1 MASDF
6 YKTFLDILRSSAS
19 ASSRT
24 LPTEEQTL
32 LFCTELVRSGE
43 LHAPAAVLK
52 RISAL
57 HAQAVDEYQQLESE
71 YEQLE
76 SEHQPWLDSHTFEE
90 YPQECLR
97 RQRELTEKRVAQA
110 DKSELLTTLLKTENS
125 ILKSTITFMEDPDA
139 ITTKKLTQWTGDL
152 YQYSKLSNAA
162 SSLHPITP
170 LVKAWLDTPP
180 FVNPEKRSRR
190 ILPKELR
197 DSKCAQQ
204 GELFPIGRIHENNL
218 LQQLL
223 PLPAFNSP
231 SVIVPVL
238 PLDFYEYTGG
248 KTESPGRGA
257 PLGLRLWIYT
267 IAALPLARRNQGRT
281 KMQTT
286 LRDLRD
292 WTYPNGWERKRH
304 LPAITQGL
312 REMHNY
318 RVTWERREWI
328 LVSVLALPTAST
340 QLEDPLPLAVEF
352 PPGTR
357 GVGPLIDMT
366 ILSILGIESAPKFR
380 AYLRLAYIWD
390 EAKKKN
396 NGNRIY
402 ATRPKVKRND
412 RNQPVD
418 SRDNIIPGGN
428 WNHPRA
434 VWRGEME
441 KNPAADRVPP
451 LDETDMIRL
460 FFDDKPV
467 SNAARWKRLERARQ
481 AAEEM
486 QDDGYIAIQ
495 NEKQG
500 WRLLE
505 TYRAP

>member
-204 GELFPIGRIHENNL
+204 GELFPIGRIHETIFYNNFCHFPPSIALPSSFRYCHLTSMNTPAAKQNPPVEAL
-218 LQQLL
+218 LWACAYGFI
-223 PLPAFNSP
+223 PLPP
-231 SVIVPVL
+231 
-238 PLDFYEYTGG
+238 Y
-248 KTESPGRGA
+248 
-257 PLGLRLWIYT
+257 
-267 IAALPLARRNQGRT
+267 
-281 KMQTT
+281 
-286 LRDLRD
+286 
-292 WTYPNGWERKRH
+292 H
-304 LPAITQGL
+304 
-312 REMHNY
+312 
-318 RVTWERREWI
+318 
-328 LVSVLALPTAST
+328 
-340 QLEDPLPLAVEF
+340 
-352 PPGTR
+352 
-357 GVGPLIDMT
+357 
-366 ILSILGIESAPKFR
+366 
-380 AYLRLAYIWD
+380 
-390 EAKKKN
+390 
-396 NGNRIY
+396 
-402 ATRPKVKRND
+402 
-412 RNQPVD
+412 
-418 SRDNIIPGGN
+418 
-428 WNHPRA
+428 
-434 VWRGEME
+434 
-441 KNPAADRVPP
+441 
-451 LDETDMIRL
+451 
-460 FFDDKPV
+460 
-467 SNAARWKRLERARQ
+467 
-481 AAEEM
+481 
-486 QDDGYIAIQ
+486 
-495 NEKQG
+495 
-500 WRLLE
+500 
-505 TYRAP
+505 